1 MLIRIQGKVTD
12 IKIVGGT
19 SKSTGRLWSKKIYT
33 ISDDFKNPEYNRSVQ
48 VNDFG
53 KLDPDSYQGEFIYKS
68 NHLVG
73 EVVDLACYIETNE
86 YGFTNVDYGREFADA
101 DANKPKDTGNVVYA
115 EQKEEQ
121 QEEQQE
127 TAIPNSGLPF

>member
-12 IKIVGGT
+12 IKIIGGT

-53 KLDPDSYQGEFIYKS
+53 KLDPDSIQGEFIYKS

-101 DANKPKDTGNVVYA
+101 DAKPKDTGNVVYA

-121 QEEQQE
+121 QE
-127 TAIPNSGLPF
+127 TAIFNGGLPF